1 MRNSMRL
8 SLILMCGILLCNLNV
23 EQAFGQEQSGSSSY
37 ACQKIFT
44 YGLWGYVT
52 RRYDLGREGLLRDMR
67 RNNMNLILSSGGL
80 SGGQKDREQLKLF
93 ERYGVYIVPNAGRN
107 LAEVAK
113 ELKDE
118 SIILGWYIRDE
129 PPPEFLGTFLEKKAI
144 LEEVA
149 PNHPAM
155 CLFYRPD
162 SAAMFA
168 PHQPL
173 MITDCYPLVYMH
185 NGTSLGPHF
194 GLARGEYKLE
204 DGMGRFNMYGNRGII
219 EWMDLCRTFS
229 GDTPHWI
236 TLQCFES
243 GNSKEIRWRDPTVN
257 EIRLQVYMAIAG
269 GAKGINF
276 FIYNYLRDSYGNGRP
291 TLHGEYTPL
300 MEEIGRLGAELTPMG
315 PLFIESDVAEPFTVI
330 ASYRPTPEAGKRVDV
345 RRLRSR
351 KRDVNYIVAF
361 NNDVLVGSEA
371 QINLSK
377 SFLKNRK
384 LYDLHSLRPASVKEM
399 TGAVTYTF
407 KVKPGAGRIL
417 GIASESDFQS
427 DVKTILKGKCMNEAG
442 ILDIDYDLAEKS
454 NLKLQEAKTL
464 REQYQKYLSSEDYA
478 KALRSIRSCAHT
490 VKMAMQADHNFWV
503 VQQNLDYVKKTLG
516 GFEAGR
522 RLGSAYN
529 GLSGLYWQGK
539 ADSIVQEVGLLR
551 QLVEQSKASS
561 QGLAELSDSY
571 EQNLIKVE
579 KVSQSYKP

>member
-1 MRNSMRL
+1 MKKSMSVTLFFLLLSNLSVDRVLAQQQSNS
-8 SLILMCGILLCNLNV
+8 GK
-23 EQAFGQEQSGSSSY
+23 Y

-52 RRYDLGREGLLRDMR
+52 QRYDLGREGLLRDMR
-67 RNNMNLILSSGGL
+67 RSNMNLILSSGQL
-80 SGGQKDREQLKLF
+80 RGGQKDREHLQLL
-93 ERYGVYIVPNAGRN
+93 ERYGIYIVPNAGEN
-107 LAEVAK
+107 LAQVAK

-118 SIILGWYIRDE
+118 SMILGWYIRDE

-168 PHQPL
+168 SHQPL
-173 MITDCYPLVYMH
+173 MMTDCYPLVYMH

-194 GLARGEYKLE
+194 ALADGKYKLE
-204 DGMGRFNMYGNRGII
+204 DDMGRFNMYGNRGII

-229 GDTPHWI
+229 GDTSHWI

-243 GNSKEIRWRDPTVN
+243 GNSKKIRWRDPTIN
-257 EIRLQVYMAIAG
+257 EIRLHVYMSIAG

-291 TLHGEYTPL
+291 TIHGEHTPL
-300 MEEIGRLGAELTPMG
+300 AEEIARLGAEITPMG
-315 PLFIESDVAEPFTVI
+315 PLFIESDVAEPFTVV
-330 ASYRPTPEAGKRVDV
+330 ASNRPTPDPGNRVDV

-351 KRDVNYIVAF
+351 DRNVDYLIAF

-377 SFLKNRK
+377 SFLKKRK
-384 LYDLHSLRPASVKEM
+384 LYDLHTLKPASVKEI

-407 KVKPGAGRIL
+407 KLKPGAGRIL
-417 GIASESDFQS
+417 TIASKSNFKS
-427 DVKTILKGKCMNEAG
+427 NTKTILKGKCMNEAG

-454 NLKLQEAKTL
+454 NLKLTEAKTL
-464 REQYQKYLSSEDYA
+464 RKQYQKQLSSEDYPE
-478 KALRSIRSCAHT
+478 ALHSIRSCAYA
-490 VKMAMQADHNFWV
+490 VKMAMQANHSFQA

-516 GFEAGR
+516 GFGASI
-522 RLGSAYN
+522 RLSNAYN

-539 ADSIVQEVGLLR
+539 ADSIIQETALLR
-551 QLVEQSKASS
+551 QLVEQSKAASK
-561 QGLAELSDSY
+561 GLAKLPDSY
-571 EQNLIKVE
+571 EQNLKKVE
-579 KVSQSYKP
+579 KLSGSYKPAG